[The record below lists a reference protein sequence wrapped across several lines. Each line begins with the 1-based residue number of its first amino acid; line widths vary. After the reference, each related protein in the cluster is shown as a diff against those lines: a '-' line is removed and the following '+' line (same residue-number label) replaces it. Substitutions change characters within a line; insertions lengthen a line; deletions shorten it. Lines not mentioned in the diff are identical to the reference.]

1 MSQYQKGNRS
11 TTLAPPVLLC
21 AVLALPW
28 ALAASPA
35 QAASRQTP
43 EKTARKACLS
53 GDYEKGVAILSD
65 LFVET
70 QDPTWIFNQ
79 ARCFEQNRRY
89 EDAIA
94 RFQEYLRAAPSLSAA
109 DKELTEKHIADC
121 REILGCVEDLVFVRQ
136 HVGGGWQGVTP
147 GHRAAT
153 HEEIQVAVAIQI
165 GERQRAG
172 G

>member
-1 MSQYQKGNRS
+1 MSQHQKGNRS

-28 ALAASPA
+28 VLAAAPA

-94 RFQEYLRAAPSLSAA
+94 RFQEYLRAAPDLASRAGLPSA
-109 DKELTEKHIADC
+109 DWQW
-121 REILGCVEDLVFVRQ
+121 RQ
-136 HVGGGWQGVTP
+136 HP
-147 GHRAAT
+147 IRHRRR
-153 HEEIQVAVAIQI
+153 QVVHRLA
-165 GERQRAG
+165 RPQRCWG
-172 G
+172 FWN